1 MASTFLAILALSG
14 GIYLACRVAKV
25 GHNTVTVQR
34 KLDAQVI
41 AAQEHAIELLHDVTM
56 KSAIEGQCEPVF
68 WQGIPVGHIKKVD
81 NRLRVE
87 LLCAHM
93 PKTFKPREQ
102 RLLSKQEA
110 IAKTC
115 SSVAPMKFN
124 SSKTCA
130 VKPWNGWKRKR
141 WRCPSR
147 TAD

>member
-1 MASTFLAILALSG
+1 MVDHVPRNKSAVGILLRRG
-14 GIYLACRVAKV
+14 TDPGCCQTICKV
-25 GHNTVTVQR
+25 
-34 KLDAQVI
+34 DAQVI

-56 KSAIEGQCEPVF
+56 KNAIEGECEPVF
-68 WQGIPVGHIKKVD
+68 WQGIPVGHIKRVD

-87 LLCAHM
+87 LPRTYM
-93 PKTFKPREQ
+93 PKTFNREQ

-124 SSKTCA
+124 SSKTRA